1 MFYLIMN
8 HLSTNAAGGP
18 QTLGLIC
25 DILLVGI
32 VAGLILSH
40 KKH

>member
-8 HLSTNAAGGP
+8 HLSANSVGGP

-25 DILLVGI
+25 DLLLVGI
-32 VAGLILSH
+32 VASLILSY